1 LKLRTFLQVAEK
13 VSPVV
18 EHPFQGWLPYLKLV
32 WQPSVQLLLV
42 LSSSASFAMTEPGAG
57 GGARVAVRVAV

>member
-1 LKLRTFLQVAEK
+1 LRTFLHVGEK
-13 VSPVV
+13 RSPVV

-42 LSSSASFAMTEPGAG
+42 LSISASLANVEFGAADGFGAG
-57 GGARVAVRVAV
+57 T

>member
-13 VSPVV
+13 MSQVV
-18 EHPFQGWLPYLKLV
+18 EHPFQGWLPYLKLD

-57 GGARVAVRVAV
+57 GAVGVAV